1 MKDQWK
7 QLVNYKQC
15 ASKDDFNIDNNGMLV
30 RKQKEIFNEFLNERT
45 SKFDGVKD

>member
-7 QLVNYKQC
+7 QLVNYKQR
-15 ASKDDFNIDNNGMLV
+15 ASIDDFNIDKNGILV
-30 RKQKEIFNEFLNERT
+30 RKQKEIFNEFLNERA